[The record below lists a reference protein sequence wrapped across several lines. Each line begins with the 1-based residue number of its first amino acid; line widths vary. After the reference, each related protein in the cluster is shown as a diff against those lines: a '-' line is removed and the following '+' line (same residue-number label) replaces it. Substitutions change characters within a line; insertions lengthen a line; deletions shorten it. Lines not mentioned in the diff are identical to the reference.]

1 MLRWEGA
8 SFCGTRGRVG
18 GSECGVEREKQ
29 GKKESAVMCMGGAR
43 GDEGKNDK
51 KKKNSLI

>member
-51 KKKNSLI
+51 KKKTP